1 MHLHNTTCL
10 QRQRGYVLLSM
21 VAVIGLLTA
30 TAATSIGETALVRQL
45 SDKNKM
51 VLAKA
56 REALISRAA
65 SDANHPGSLP
75 CPDAVTN
82 IPGNNIPNDG
92 IADLLSGTACPSAI
106 GRLPWRT
113 LGLPD
118 LRDADGERLWYLLA
132 PAYQDS
138 TAKIINPST
147 GGQIAGYECT
157 ENAPASPVW
166 PCAAPRL
173 VSPAPWVAVI
183 FAPGKLLPG
192 QNRDAA
198 HTADVLQFL
207 ESYNAAEPLK
217 LRTAAAGGA
226 HNDRLSGI
234 TADDLFAIV
243 QRRVARE
250 VQSAL
255 SIYHATATTAGQTRL
270 PVTASQCTS
279 STLCD
284 AAPLAAVPP
293 ATARGY
299 LPSNDSRLN
308 QIMAAQNMSWF
319 DRNHWRNTMTYT
331 MDTRCATERAGEPC
345 GMALAT
351 ASTPLFASGTL
362 LIGGANNA
370 VPNGTRAIISFAGVN
385 TISGGTTKTRLA
397 FAIQ

>member
-1 MHLHNTTCL
+1 MDHHATIGQ

-30 TAATSIGETALVRQL
+30 TAATSIGETALVRQQ

-132 PAYQDS
+132 TAYQDS

-192 QNRDAA
+192 QHRDAA
-198 HTADVLQFL
+198 HTGDVLQFL

-217 LRTAAAGGA
+217 LRTAAGGA

-255 SIYHATATTAGQTRL
+255 SLYRTTTTPGQTRL
-270 PVTASQCTS
+270 PVPAVQCTS

-284 AAPLAAVPP
+284 AAPLTAVPP

-351 ASTPLFASGTL
+351 ASTPPFASGTL

-370 VPNGTRAIISFAGVN
+370 VPSGTRAIISFAGVS
-385 TISGGTTKTRLA
+385 TVSGGATKTRLA

>member
-1 MHLHNTTCL
+1 MDHHATIGQ

-118 LRDADGERLWYLLA
+118 LRDADGEKLWYLLA

-217 LRTAAAGGA
+217 LRTAAGGA

-351 ASTPLFASGTL
+351 ASTPPFASGTL
-362 LIGGANNA
+362 LIGSANNA
-370 VPNGTRAIISFAGVN
+370 VPSGTRAIISFAGVS
-385 TISGGTTKTRLA
+385 TVSGGNTKTRLA

>member
-1 MHLHNTTCL
+1 MDHHATIGR

-30 TAATSIGETALVRQL
+30 TVATSIGETALVRQQ

-132 PAYQDS
+132 TAYQDS

-157 ENAPASPVW
+157 ENAPATPVW

-192 QNRDAA
+192 QHRDAA
-198 HTADVLQFL
+198 HTGDVLQFL

-217 LRTAAAGGA
+217 LRTAAGSA

-255 SIYHATATTAGQTRL
+255 SLYRTTTTPGQTRL
-270 PVTASQCTS
+270 PVPAVQCTS

-284 AAPLAAVPP
+284 AAPLPAVPP

-351 ASTPLFASGTL
+351 ASTPPFASGTL

-370 VPNGTRAIISFAGVN
+370 VPSGTRAIISFAGVS
-385 TISGGTTKTRLA
+385 TVSGGATKTRLA
-397 FAIQ
+397 FVIQ

>member
-1 MHLHNTTCL
+1 MDHHATIGQ

-30 TAATSIGETALVRQL
+30 TAATSIGETALVRQQ

-132 PAYQDS
+132 TAYQDS

-157 ENAPASPVW
+157 ENAPASPAW

-173 VSPAPWVAVI
+173 VSLAPWVAVI
-183 FAPGKLLPG
+183 F
-192 QNRDAA
+192 
-198 HTADVLQFL
+198 
-207 ESYNAAEPLK
+207 
-217 LRTAAAGGA
+217 
-226 HNDRLSGI
+226 
-234 TADDLFAIV
+234 
-243 QRRVARE
+243 
-250 VQSAL
+250 
-255 SIYHATATTAGQTRL
+255 
-270 PVTASQCTS
+270 
-279 STLCD
+279 
-284 AAPLAAVPP
+284 VP
-293 ATARGY
+293 
-299 LPSNDSRLN
+299 
-308 QIMAAQNMSWF
+308 
-319 DRNHWRNTMTYT
+319 
-331 MDTRCATERAGEPC
+331 
-345 GMALAT
+345 
-351 ASTPLFASGTL
+351 
-362 LIGGANNA
+362 
-370 VPNGTRAIISFAGVN
+370 
-385 TISGGTTKTRLA
+385 
-397 FAIQ
+397 

>member
-1 MHLHNTTCL
+1 MDHHATIGR

-30 TAATSIGETALVRQL
+30 TAATSIGETALVRQQ

-132 PAYQDS
+132 TAYQDS

-192 QNRDAA
+192 QHRDAA
-198 HTADVLQFL
+198 HTGDVLQFL

-217 LRTAAAGGA
+217 LRTAAGGG

-255 SIYHATATTAGQTRL
+255 SIYRTTTTPGQTRL
-270 PVTASQCTS
+270 PVPAVQCTS

-284 AAPLAAVPP
+284 AAPLTAVPP

-331 MDTRCATERAGEPC
+331 IDTRCATESAGESC

-351 ASTPLFASGTL
+351 ASTPLFASGTP

-370 VPNGTRAIISFAGVN
+370 VPSGTRAIISFAGVS

>member
-1 MHLHNTTCL
+1 MDHHATIGQ

-132 PAYQDS
+132 TAYQDS

-147 GGQIAGYECT
+147 GGQVSGYECT
-157 ENAPASPVW
+157 ENAPATSVW

-217 LRTAAAGGA
+217 LRIAAGGA

-284 AAPLAAVPP
+284 AAPLAAMPEK
-293 ATARGY
+293 
-299 LPSNDSRLN
+299 S
-308 QIMAAQNMSWF
+308 
-319 DRNHWRNTMTYT
+319 
-331 MDTRCATERAGEPC
+331 ER
-345 GMALAT
+345 
-351 ASTPLFASGTL
+351 
-362 LIGGANNA
+362 
-370 VPNGTRAIISFAGVN
+370 
-385 TISGGTTKTRLA
+385 
-397 FAIQ
+397 

>member
-217 LRTAAAGGA
+217 LRNAAGGA

-362 LIGGANNA
+362 LIGSANNA
-370 VPNGTRAIISFAGVN
+370 VPGGTRAIISFAGVS
-385 TISGGTTKTRLA
+385 TVSGGTTKTRLA

>member
-1 MHLHNTTCL
+1 MDHHTTIGQ

-30 TAATSIGETALVRQL
+30 TAATSIGETALVRQQ

-75 CPDAVTN
+75 CPDAITN

-132 PAYQDS
+132 TAYQDS

-147 GGQIAGYECT
+147 GGQVSGYECT
-157 ENAPASPVW
+157 ENAPATSVW

-183 FAPGKLLPG
+183 FAPVKLLPG

-198 HTADVLQFL
+198 HTGDVLQFL

-217 LRTAAAGGA
+217 LRTAAGRA

-255 SIYHATATTAGQTRL
+255 STYLTTTTPGQSRL
-270 PVTASQCTS
+270 PVPAVQCTS

-284 AAPLAAVPP
+284 AAPLPAVPP

-308 QIMAAQNMSWF
+308 QILAAQNMSWF

-351 ASTPLFASGTL
+351 ASTPPFASGTL

-370 VPNGTRAIISFAGVN
+370 VPSGTRAIISFAGVS
-385 TISGGTTKTRLA
+385 TVSGGATKTRLA

>member
-1 MHLHNTTCL
+1 MDHHATIGQ

-21 VAVIGLLTA
+21 VAIIGLLTA

-157 ENAPASPVW
+157 ENAPASPAW

-173 VSPAPWVAVI
+173 VSLAPWVAVI

-192 QNRDAA
+192 QHRDAA

-217 LRTAAAGGA
+217 LRTAAGGA

-255 SIYHATATTAGQTRL
+255 SIYRTTTTPGQTRL
-270 PVTASQCTS
+270 PVPAAQCTS

-284 AAPLAAVPP
+284 AAPLTAVPP

-331 MDTRCATERAGEPC
+331 IDTRCATESAGESC

-351 ASTPLFASGTL
+351 ASTPLFASGTP

-370 VPNGTRAIISFAGVN
+370 VPSGTRAIISFAGVS

>member
-75 CPDAVTN
+75 CPDAITN

-217 LRTAAAGGA
+217 LRTAAGGA

-362 LIGGANNA
+362 LIGSANNA
-370 VPNGTRAIISFAGVN
+370 VPSGTRAIISFAGVS
-385 TISGGTTKTRLA
+385 TVSGGTTKTRLA

>member
-56 REALISRAA
+56 REALIGRAA

-75 CPDAVTN
+75 CPDAITN

-217 LRTAAAGGA
+217 LRTAAGGA

-308 QIMAAQNMSWF
+308 QIMAAQNKSRF

-362 LIGGANNA
+362 LIGSANNA
-370 VPNGTRAIISFAGVN
+370 VPGGTRAIISFAGVS
-385 TISGGTTKTRLA
+385 TVSGGTTKTRLA

>member
-1 MHLHNTTCL
+1 MDHHATIGQ

-30 TAATSIGETALVRQL
+30 TAATSIGETALVRQQ

-132 PAYQDS
+132 TAYQDS

-173 VSPAPWVAVI
+173 VSPALWVAVI

-198 HTADVLQFL
+198 HTGDVLQFL

-217 LRTAAAGGA
+217 LRTAAGGA

-255 SIYHATATTAGQTRL
+255 SLYRTTTTPGQTRL
-270 PVTASQCTS
+270 PVPAVQCTS

-284 AAPLAAVPP
+284 AAPLTAVPP

-351 ASTPLFASGTL
+351 ASTPPFASGTL

-370 VPNGTRAIISFAGVN
+370 VPSGTRAIISFAGVS
-385 TISGGTTKTRLA
+385 TVSGGATKTRLA

>member
-30 TAATSIGETALVRQL
+30 AAATSIGETALVRQL

-217 LRTAAAGGA
+217 LRTAAGGA

-362 LIGGANNA
+362 LIGSANNA
-370 VPNGTRAIISFAGVN
+370 VPGGTRAIISFAGVS
-385 TISGGTTKTRLA
+385 TVSGGTTKTRLA

>member
-1 MHLHNTTCL
+1 MDLHTTVCR
-10 QRQRGYVLLSM
+10 RQQHGYVLLTA
-21 VAVIGLLTA
+21 VAAMGLLTA
-30 TAATSIGETALVRQL
+30 TAVTSIGEAALARQQ

-82 IPGNNIPNDG
+82 LAGNNIPNDG

-138 TAKIINPST
+138 NAKIINPTTSAQIT
-147 GGQIAGYECT
+147 GYQCAET
-157 ENAPASPVW
+157 TPASTVW

-173 VSPAPWVAVI
+173 VSPAPWVAVV

-198 HTADVLQFL
+198 HAGDVLQFL
-207 ESYNAAEPLK
+207 ESYNAADPLK
-217 LRTAAAGGA
+217 LRTTAGNA

-234 TADDLFAIV
+234 TTDDLFAVV

-250 VQSAL
+250 LQSAL
-255 SIYHATATTAGQTRL
+255 SAYRATAITTGQTRL
-270 PVTASQCTS
+270 PLPAGQCATTS
-279 STLCD
+279 VCD

-293 ATARGY
+293 AMARGY

-319 DRNHWRNTMTYT
+319 DRNHWRTAIEYT
-331 MDTRCATERAGEPC
+331 IDTRCAAAGAGEPC
-345 GMALAT
+345 GIVLTT
-351 ASTPLFASGTL
+351 AASPLASGAT
-362 LIGGANNA
+362 LIGGANNVIPA
-370 VPNGTRAIISFAGVN
+370 GTTALISFAGVPN
-385 TISGGTTKTRLA
+385 LAAKTRLA
-397 FAIQ
+397 FAIH

>member
-1 MHLHNTTCL
+1 MDHHATIGQ

-30 TAATSIGETALVRQL
+30 TAATSIGETALVRQQ

-132 PAYQDS
+132 TAYQDS

-157 ENAPASPVW
+157 ENAPATPVW

-192 QNRDAA
+192 QHRDAA
-198 HTADVLQFL
+198 HTGDVLQFL

-217 LRTAAAGGA
+217 LRTAAGGG

-255 SIYHATATTAGQTRL
+255 SLYRTTTTPGQTRL
-270 PVTASQCTS
+270 PVPAVQCTS

-284 AAPLAAVPP
+284 AAPLTAVPP

-351 ASTPLFASGTL
+351 ASTPPFASGTL

-370 VPNGTRAIISFAGVN
+370 VPSGTRAIISFAGVS
-385 TISGGTTKTRLA
+385 TISGGATKTRLA

>member
-75 CPDAVTN
+75 CPDAITN

-147 GGQIAGYECT
+147 SGQIAGYECT

-217 LRTAAAGGA
+217 LRTAAGGA

-362 LIGGANNA
+362 LIGSANNA
-370 VPNGTRAIISFAGVN
+370 VPSGTRAIISFAGVS
-385 TISGGTTKTRLA
+385 TVSGGTTKTRLA

>member
-217 LRTAAAGGA
+217 LRTAAGGA

-362 LIGGANNA
+362 LIGSANNA
-370 VPNGTRAIISFAGVN
+370 VPSGTRAIISFAGVS
-385 TISGGTTKTRLA
+385 TVSGGTTKTRLA

>member
-1 MHLHNTTCL
+1 M
-10 QRQRGYVLLSM
+10 
-21 VAVIGLLTA
+21 
-30 TAATSIGETALVRQL
+30 
-45 SDKNKM
+45 
-51 VLAKA
+51 
-56 REALISRAA
+56 
-65 SDANHPGSLP
+65 
-75 CPDAVTN
+75 
-82 IPGNNIPNDG
+82 
-92 IADLLSGTACPSAI
+92 
-106 GRLPWRT
+106 
-113 LGLPD
+113 
-118 LRDADGERLWYLLA
+118 
-132 PAYQDS
+132 
-138 TAKIINPST
+138 
-147 GGQIAGYECT
+147 
-157 ENAPASPVW
+157 
-166 PCAAPRL
+166 
-173 VSPAPWVAVI
+173 
-183 FAPGKLLPG
+183 
-192 QNRDAA
+192 
-198 HTADVLQFL
+198 LQFL

-217 LRTAAAGGA
+217 LRTAAGGA

-284 AAPLAAVPP
+284 AAPLAAMPP

-299 LPSNDSRLN
+299 LPSNDSHLN

-370 VPNGTRAIISFAGVN
+370 VPNGTRAIISFAGVS
-385 TISGGTTKTRLA
+385 TVSGGNTKTRLA
-397 FAIQ
+397 FTIQ

>member
-1 MHLHNTTCL
+1 MDHHATIGQ

-30 TAATSIGETALVRQL
+30 TAATSIGETALVRQQ

-92 IADLLSGTACPSAI
+92 IADLLSGTTCPSAI

-118 LRDADGERLWYLLA
+118 LRDADGERLWYMLA
-132 PAYQDS
+132 TAYQDS

-166 PCAAPRL
+166 PCATPRL
-173 VSPAPWVAVI
+173 VSLAPWVAVI

-192 QNRDAA
+192 QHRDAA

-217 LRTAAAGGA
+217 LRTAAGGT

-255 SIYHATATTAGQTRL
+255 SIYRTTTTPGQPRL
-270 PVTASQCTS
+270 PVPAAQCTS
-279 STLCD
+279 STLCE
-284 AAPLAAVPP
+284 AAPLTAVPP

-319 DRNHWRNTMTYT
+319 ARNHWRNTMTYT
-331 MDTRCATERAGEPC
+331 IDTRCATESAGESC

-370 VPNGTRAIISFAGVN
+370 VPSGTRAIISFAGVS
-385 TISGGTTKTRLA
+385 TISGGTSKTRLA

>member
-132 PAYQDS
+132 PAYHDS

-166 PCAAPRL
+166 PCAVPRL

-217 LRTAAAGGA
+217 LRTAAGGA

-331 MDTRCATERAGEPC
+331 MDTRCATERAGESC
-345 GMALAT
+345 GMVLAT

>member
-1 MHLHNTTCL
+1 MDHHATIGQ

-118 LRDADGERLWYLLA
+118 LRDADGEKLWYLLA

-217 LRTAAAGGA
+217 LRTAAGGA

-284 AAPLAAVPP
+284 AAPLAAMPP

-299 LPSNDSRLN
+299 LPSNDSHLN

-351 ASTPLFASGTL
+351 ASTPPFASGTL
-362 LIGGANNA
+362 LIGSANNA
-370 VPNGTRAIISFAGVN
+370 VPSGTRAIISFAGVS
-385 TISGGTTKTRLA
+385 TVSGGNTKTRLA
-397 FAIQ
+397 FTIQ